1 MRRYDAFRFV
11 ARALGAAG
19 RDGRTGSGSGD
30 ELSCGAIG
38 WEAVVEL
45 ASRQLVTPTLDQ
57 ALRDQGRVSELPAE
71 VRDYLE
77 AVHGLNG
84 ERNRGIADQ
93 VVEITAALN
102 AIGTEPVLLKGV
114 AYLVEDLYGDPAAR
128 VIGDIDLLVSAERI
142 EDAVGALLAI
152 GYREAG
158 LDDVS
163 FAAHHHRTPL
173 ARGDAVAAVELHTAP
188 VPQAFSTLL
197 RAERVR
203 RDARPVAVGGQRAWL
218 PAPRDL
224 VVHNIVH
231 GQLADRH
238 YWSGRVALRPLC
250 DLVRLRLAHDAAID
264 WPEVLTTFDR
274 AGYGSA
280 CRAWLMAAQRLLGQA
295 PPAGFEPTLGARFAC
310 WRSGAQIRSPR
321 LMALGEAY
329 GYHRAMLERLRA
341 GPGSRQQLLDRL
353 LHPRGYRRYLRS
365 FKAHRGR
372 ID

>member
-1 MRRYDAFRFV
+1 MRRYDAFRWV
-11 ARALGAAG
+11 ARALAPADRG
-19 RDGRTGSGSGD
+19 GRTVGAPGD
-30 ELSCGAIG
+30 ELGRAG
-38 WEAVVEL
+38 LPWEEVIEL
-45 ASRQLVTPTLDQ
+45 ASQQLVTPALDQ
-57 ALRDQGRVSELPAE
+57 ALRDAGRFFEVPAE

-84 ERNRGIADQ
+84 ERNRKIADQ

-142 EDAVGALLAI
+142 EDAIGALLAI

-163 FAAHHHRTPL
+163 FAAHHHSTPL

-188 VPQAFSTLL
+188 VPQAFSRLL
-197 RAERVR
+197 PAEQVR
-203 RDARPVAVGGQRAWL
+203 RNARPLAVGAHRAWL

-224 VVHNIVH
+224 VVHNIVA

-238 YWSGRVALRPLC
+238 YWSGRIALRPLC
-250 DLVRLRLAHDAAID
+250 DLVRLRLAHEAAID
-264 WPEVLTTFDR
+264 WPEVLATLDR

-280 CRAWLMAAQRLLGQA
+280 CRAWLMAAQLFLGQA
-295 PPAGFEPTLGARFAC
+295 PPAGVEPTLGARFAC

-341 GPGSRQQLLDRL
+341 GPRSRRQLLARL

-365 FKAHRGR
+365 FKAHRSR
-372 ID
+372 LE